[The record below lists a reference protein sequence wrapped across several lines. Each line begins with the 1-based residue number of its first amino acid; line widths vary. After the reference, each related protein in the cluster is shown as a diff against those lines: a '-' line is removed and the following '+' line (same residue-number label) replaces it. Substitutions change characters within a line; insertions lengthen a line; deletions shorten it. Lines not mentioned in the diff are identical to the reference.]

1 MCSLHTFAV
10 RLFSVDVWR
19 GRLVM
24 AVCTPVECNV
34 FAVAHCITRK
44 GILCTHYC
52 GLPFQGLGM
61 FVEVTFRFLD
71 GIYCCKLKS
80 GHCFFSKAFQRSSCV
95 HSCIWCAP
103 VFTKKHSS
111 SHYAVQGHVLFLH
124 TMFSDVLYMTQSV
137 FVVYFFIFI
146 L

>member
-80 GHCFFSKAFQRSSCV
+80 GHCFFSKAFQRSSCCLV
-95 HSCIWCAP
+95 VSI
-103 VFTKKHSS
+103 
-111 SHYAVQGHVLFLH
+111 
-124 TMFSDVLYMTQSV
+124 
-137 FVVYFFIFI
+137 VVYDEHLCSPRSIPARTMLCKGMCCFCIQCSRMCYT
-146 L
+146 